1 MLFLREFPQQ
11 LQAFPILSQADQ
23 SLLSQADPSLS
34 LGHDPPFTS
43 LPFPEVEATE
53 REVAASAVETHPL
66 PATDAPDTEVTPLGT
81 MIWPFPETLP
91 KLKSPPAQ
99 FVTV

>member
-1 MLFLREFPQQ
+1 MLTSRARTGPSFVQ
-11 LQAFPILSQADQ
+11 DQ
-23 SLLSQADPSLS
+23 SGLSPAMHTRP
-34 LGHDPPFTS
+34 HDPPFTS
-43 LPFPEVEATE
+43 LPFPEVEAE

-66 PATDAPDTEVTPLGT
+66 PPTDAPDTEVTPLGT